1 MQQNFE
7 SKSILAKLMATEN
20 LTVEQRKVPTAS
32 FNVKDRIL
40 TVPILDKNISN
51 FQYDLFMGHEVG
63 HALYTPIEGLMKAHD
78 EKISASVCNVIEDV
92 RIERKMKDKYPG
104 LRASFTKG
112 YRELIEKNFFNT
124 EGVDLNGLSLIDR
137 INMYYKGGPTLGIK
151 FSADEQPLLKEIEA
165 AETFDDVLVLAK
177 KIGQFMKEQK
187 EQQKVNAQPDPDGDY
202 EMEQDDELFD
212 DYDSE
217 FGDEDS
223 DEDGT
228 DGEQDD
234 DLEVEGN
241 DPSHGSDT
249 MKDNEEI
256 RSLTDDA
263 YRQNQNKLFD
273 VDNKHYLYCN
283 IPKFD
288 LEEAILDHK
297 QLWKF
302 HREDDRR
309 NPQAGDLYNQLLRD
323 NNKVVSYL
331 VKEFELRKNADQLKR
346 ASTAKTGEL
355 NMAKV
360 FSYQFNDDIFKKITV
375 LPGGKSHGLVMFLDW
390 SGSMGDHIFNTVK
403 QLLALVMFCKK
414 VNIPYE
420 VFAFANNDY
429 ERKFKQH
436 HQQMV
441 KNDLAFGHF
450 RLLNLLSSRM
460 SASEF
465 KYAATELVGM
475 SNYYGYVPHWMSLN
489 STPMFQSIITAMDL
503 IPEFQKKYRLQVVN
517 TIFLTDGEADRCYG
531 TYGYRK
537 EGEPLKLMDFG
548 EAVNRQNAEY
558 LYRRQINI
566 VITDPVTKNQE
577 MVNLEKDREEMTRG
591 LIRLLKARTGCNVI
605 GFYVLSG
612 REFTRNGLNRFFPMA
627 HNSDEIKVKFRKEN
641 SVVVK
646 NAGFD
651 EYYLLRSEGL
661 DTNAD
666 IEFDTNGKTT
676 TRSLVTAFTKYA
688 GNRHNNRVILNRFIG
703 LIA

>member
-20 LTVEQRKVPTAS
+20 LTVEQRKVSTAS

-40 TVPILDKNISN
+40 TVPILDKNISS
-51 FQYDLFMGHEVG
+51 QLYDLFMGHEVG
-63 HALYTPIEGLMKAHD
+63 HALYTPLEGLMRAYD
-78 EKISASVCNVIEDV
+78 EKVSASVCNVLEDV

-104 LRASFTKG
+104 LRTSFTKG
-112 YRELIEKNFFNT
+112 YRELVEKNFFET
-124 EGVDLNGLSLIDR
+124 DGVDLNQMSLIDR
-137 INMYYKGGPTLGIK
+137 INMHFKGGPILGIK
-151 FSADEQPLLKEIEA
+151 FDAEEQLLLKEIES
-165 AETFDDVLVLAK
+165 AETFDDILVLAK
-177 KIGQFMKEQK
+177 KISKIMKDRKEEQK
-187 EQQKVNAQPDPDGDY
+187 TSGSPDPDGDY
-202 EMEQDDELFD
+202 EVEEDDEFG

-217 FGDEDS
+217 FGDEES
-223 DEDGT
+223 DEEGS

-234 DLEVEGN
+234 NLEVEGQ
-241 DPSHGSDT
+241 DPSHGSDP

-273 VDNKHYLYCN
+273 ASNQHYVYCN

-288 LEEAILDHK
+288 LDEAVLDHK
-297 QLWKF
+297 QLWKL
-302 HREDDRR
+302 HKEEDRH
-309 NPQAGDLYNQLLRD
+309 NPQSDELYNQLLRD

-331 VKEFELRKNADQLKR
+331 VKEFEMRKNADQLKR

-390 SGSMGDHIFNTVK
+390 SGSMSDHIFNTVK

-420 VFAFANNDY
+420 VMAFANSDY
-429 ERKFKQH
+429 ERTFKQH
-436 HQQMV
+436 HQKIT

-489 STPMFQSIITAMDL
+489 STPMFQAIITAMDL

-531 TYGYRK
+531 TYNTRK
-537 EGEPLKLMDFG
+537 QDGGLQLMDFS
-548 EAVNRQNAEY
+548 EIINRQNSAY
-558 LYRRQINI
+558 VDRRQINL
-566 VITDPVTKNQE
+566 VVTDPVTKNQE
-577 MVNLEKDREEMTRG
+577 TVNLSKDREQMTHA
-591 LIRLLKARTGCNVI
+591 LIRLFKARTGCNVI

-612 REFTRNGLNRFFPMA
+612 REFTRHGLNRFFPMA
-627 HNSDEIKVKFRKEN
+627 HNIDQIKSNFRKQN
-641 SVVVK
+641 SLVVK

-666 IEFDTNGKTT
+666 VEFDTTGKTT
-676 TRSLVTAFTKYA
+676 TRSLVSAFTKYA

-703 LIA
+703 MIA

>member
-20 LTVEQRKVPTAS
+20 LIVEQRKVPTAS

-51 FQYDLFMGHEVG
+51 NLYDLFMGHEVG
-63 HALYTPIEGLMKAHD
+63 HALYTPLEGLTKAHD
-78 EKISASVCNVIEDV
+78 EKISASVCNVLEDV

-112 YRELIEKNFFNT
+112 YRELVEKNFFET
-124 EGVDLNGLSLIDR
+124 DGIDLNELSLIDR
-137 INMYYKGGPTLGIK
+137 INMHYKGGPILGIK
-151 FSADEQPLLKEIEA
+151 FDADEQLLLKEIEST
-165 AETFDDVLVLAK
+165 ETFDDVLELAK
-177 KIGQFMKEQK
+177 KIGDIMKEQK
-187 EQQKVNAQPDPDGDY
+187 EQQKNNAQPDPEGDY
-202 EMEQDDELFD
+202 VAEQDDELG

-217 FGDEDS
+217 FGDEES
-223 DEDGT
+223 DEEGS

-234 DLEVEGN
+234 NLEVEGN
-241 DPSHGSDT
+241 DPSHGSDP
-249 MKDNEEI
+249 MKNKEEI

-273 VDNKHYLYCN
+273 ASNQHYVYCN

-288 LEEAILDHK
+288 LDTAILDHK
-297 QLWKF
+297 QLWNLHK
-302 HREDDRR
+302 EDGRH
-309 NPQAGDLYNQLLRD
+309 NPQAADLYNQLLRD

-331 VKEFELRKNADQLKR
+331 VKEFEMRKNADQLKR

-355 NMAKV
+355 NMSKV

-390 SGSMGDHIFNTVK
+390 SGSMSDHIFNTVK

-420 VFAFANNDY
+420 VMAFANSDY
-429 ERKFKQH
+429 ERTFRQH

-450 RLLNLLSSRM
+450 RMLNLLSSRM

-475 SNYYGYVPHWMSLN
+475 SSYYGYVPYWMSLN
-489 STPMFQSIITAMDL
+489 STPMFQSIIAAMDL

-517 TIFLTDGEADRCYG
+517 TIFLTDGESDRCYG
-531 TYGYRK
+531 TYNTRK
-537 EGEPLKLMDFG
+537 ENEGLKLMDFS
-548 EAVNRQNAEY
+548 EMVSRQSGSY
-558 LYRRQINI
+558 VDRRNINL
-566 VITDPVTKNQE
+566 VLTDPVTKNQE
-577 MVNLEKDREEMTRG
+577 TVNLAKDREQMTRG

-612 REFTRNGLNRFFPMA
+612 REFTRNGLDRFFSMA
-627 HNSDEIKVKFRKEN
+627 QNKDQIKTKFRKEN

-666 IEFDTNGKTT
+666 VEFDTTGKTT
-676 TRSLVTAFTKYA
+676 TRGLVSAFTKYA